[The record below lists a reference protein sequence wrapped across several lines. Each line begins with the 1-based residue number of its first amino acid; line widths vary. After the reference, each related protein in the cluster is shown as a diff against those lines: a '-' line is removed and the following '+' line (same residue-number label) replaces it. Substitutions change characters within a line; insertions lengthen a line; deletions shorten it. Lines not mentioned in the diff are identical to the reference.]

1 MAEEKKILVDIEI
14 NSEDIKKA
22 NDSMAS
28 SAKSAALLTLELNK
42 LKEEQKA
49 NSQAA
54 KDGTISATELAARQA
69 GLKLK
74 MTETSKALA
83 ASNKEYANNKTVVDA
98 AKGSNEQL
106 RARLSILTKEYNG
119 LSKGQRENSKEGKRM
134 EATIKAITDKLKAN
148 EKAVGD
154 NRRNVGNYEDALK
167 GAAGQ
172 INIFGVNV
180 GSVITK
186 VQTFKNGIVAQAT
199 ATKASAVATGGFSG
213 ALQVLKLAIIG
224 TGIGALVI
232 ALGSLVTFLTQTK
245 RGSELLS
252 QGLAGIGATVS
263 VLTDRMSMLG
273 EALTQVFS
281 GEFSKAAETAKGAFS
296 GIADEI
302 VRETKAAAGLEKQM
316 QKLRDS
322 ERDLLVETS
331 KRKAEVASLQLIAED
346 ETKSNAVRL
355 ESIKKANA
363 IQEGLMEKQLALQK
377 ERVRITEAQLKLGE
391 NMEEDEQKLA
401 EERAKLG
408 DIEAANIKKLRT
420 LKAKENSITKQE
432 AAEQLKNSKA
442 AIKAKEDEIK
452 AQEKANA
459 AVIKG
464 YEDERKLIDELSEVE
479 KNNAIISIENAEER
493 AEKIAFIERESLLQ
507 KIANIDDE
515 TAAYTASAD
524 MVGSVDEEK
533 YAKQL
538 AQRAAF
544 QAKIAEM
551 DRAAL
556 AKEFTDKIAAI
567 SINEQLEID
576 AAELSIDNEQELA
589 DAKAKISLKYLQT
602 KLALMTSIAGAD
614 GIITDEEL
622 KNLKLVENAIAKI
635 TKGLG
640 EGGDYVPSLAEALG
654 ITDDDLEAAIG
665 VAEAMA
671 STITGV
677 LQIAMQANQQRIDGV
692 DRLANA
698 EINAIQNSTLSEEK
712 KAEKIK
718 AIEKK
723 AAMEK
728 YQLELKNFNL
738 SQGLQIT
745 NAIIGTAQAA
755 IAAYSSGAA
764 VPIAGV
770 ALGPAMAAIA
780 AAFGA
785 VQIGFIASQK
795 PPAAPQFA
803 RGGVLQGA
811 SHAEGGIQMY
821 GNGQHYGEAEG
832 GEIVLTKGVNANP
845 RLRAQA
851 SRLNVLGGGVP
862 LAASSHMANGGIV
875 SPTFAARQ
883 TATSSSMTKGDFADV
898 ISEMPAPVVQVTEIN
913 RVQGRVATVSESAN
927 L

>member
-22 NDSMAS
+22 NESMAS
-28 SAKSAALLTLELNK
+28 SAKSAQLLTLELNK
-42 LKEEQKA
+42 LKEEQKKNNA
-49 NSQAA
+49 EA
-54 KDGTISATELAARQA
+54 KAGTISATELAARQA

-106 RARLSILTKEYNG
+106 RARLALQTKEYNG
-119 LSKGQRENSKEGKRM
+119 LSKAQREGTKQGKQM
-134 EATIKAITDKLKAN
+134 QANIKALSDKLKEN

-180 GSVITK
+180 GGVITK
-186 VQTFKNGIVAQAT
+186 VQTFKNGVVAQAA

-263 VLTDRMSMLG
+263 VLVDRMSQLG
-273 EALTQVFS
+273 ESLTKVFS
-281 GEFSKAAETAKGAFS
+281 GDFAGAAETAKGAFS

-302 VRETKAAAGLEKQM
+302 VKETKAAAGLEKQM

-331 KRKAEVASLQLIAED
+331 KRKAEVAELQLIAED

-377 ERVRITEAQLKLGE
+377 ERVRITEEQLKLGE

-442 AIKAKEDEIK
+442 AIKAKDDEIK

-459 AVIKG
+459 ALIKG
-464 YEDERKLIDELSEVE
+464 FEDERKLIDELSEVE

-493 AEKIAFIERESLLQ
+493 ADKIAFIEREALLQ

-544 QAKIAEM
+544 QAKIVEM

-567 SINEQLEID
+567 SIDEKLELD

-640 EGGDYVPSLAEALG
+640 EGGDDVPSLAEALG
-654 ITDDDLEAAIG
+654 LTEDELGAAVG
-665 VAEAMA
+665 VAQAIA

-677 LQIAMQANQQRIDGV
+677 LDIAMQANQQRIDGI

-698 EINAIQNSTLSEEK
+698 EINAIENSTLSEEK

-728 YQLELKNFNL
+728 YQLELKNFKL

-795 PPAAPQFA
+795 PPPPPKFA
-803 RGGVLQGA
+803 KGGILQGA
-811 SHAEGGIQMY
+811 SHAQGGIQLQ

-832 GEIVLTKGVNANP
+832 GEIILTKGVNANP
-845 RLRAQA
+845 RLRAEA
-851 SRLNVLGGGVP
+851 SRLNVLGGGVA
-862 LAASSHMANGGIV
+862 LAPSNYMADGGIV

-883 TATSSSMTKGDFADV
+883 TAQTSGLTRSDLTAALAD
-898 ISEMPAPVVQVTEIN
+898 MPSPIVSVTDIN
-913 RVQGRVATVSESAN
+913 RVQGQVATVSQSAD